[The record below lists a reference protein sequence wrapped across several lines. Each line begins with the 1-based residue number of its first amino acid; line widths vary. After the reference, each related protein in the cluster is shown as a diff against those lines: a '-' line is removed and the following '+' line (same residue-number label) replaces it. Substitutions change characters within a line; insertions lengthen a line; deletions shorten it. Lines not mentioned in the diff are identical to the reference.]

1 MSESS
6 AHLAQCRVRLCQQ
19 TAHLWIHI
27 DSGQIFYTIKE
38 IDAYRG
44 VVSALVLFRQ

>member
-6 AHLAQCRVRLCQQ
+6 AHLAQCRVR
-19 TAHLWIHI
+19 LWIHI

-38 IDAYRG
+38 IEAYRG